1 MPANGLARLSAPATE
16 MYKSEPRI
24 YVVSAYYMLTLPFFV
39 T

>member
-1 MPANGLARLSAPATE
+1 MPANGLARLGAPAIE

-24 YVVSAYYMLTLPFFV
+24 YVVAAYYMLTLPFFV